1 MTLSEEPHLLWKVSS
16 VSTSGEEHKHLTALE
31 NLLAN
36 KTRILERIYFDQLQE
51 YLIDLENY
59 LDTTKGSTRNCRFRL
74 QKIFDFLRPKAFF
87 IESFKD
93 KDEQRRE
100 VNRLFLGRESVLQLK
115 NPFLCTFSKSQ
126 PNLMLADY
134 TPRQKV
140 NGADLCLDR
149 MRPNVLPESLK
160 VFGINDKMFLT
171 LFIYEDKQTAS
182 ISSMMTLWTEVFFR
196 YNFKLVFIS

>member
-16 VSTSGEEHKHLTALE
+16 VCTSGEKHKHLTALE
-31 NLLAN
+31 ELLVN

-59 LDTTKGSTRNCRFRL
+59 LDSTKGTTRNCRFRL

-93 KDEQRRE
+93 KNEQRRE
-100 VNRLFLGRESVLQLK
+100 VLRLFLGREFVVQLK
-115 NPFLCTFSKSQ
+115 NPFLCTFSKSE

-160 VFGINDKMFLT
+160 VFSINDAMFLT
-171 LFIYEDKQTAS
+171 IFIYEDKQTAS
-182 ISSMMTLWTEVFFR
+182 ISSMITLWTEVCLRF
-196 YNFKLVFIS
+196 NFV

>member
-16 VSTSGEEHKHLTALE
+16 VSTLGEKHKHLTDLE
-31 NLLAN
+31 ELLVN

-59 LDTTKGSTRNCRFRL
+59 LDSTKGTTRNCRFRL

-93 KDEQRRE
+93 KNEQRRE
-100 VNRLFLGRESVLQLK
+100 VLRLFLGREFVVQLK
-115 NPFLCTFSKSQ
+115 NPFLCTFSKSE

-160 VFGINDKMFLT
+160 VFSINDAMFLT
-171 LFIYEDKQTAS
+171 IFIYEDKQTAS
-182 ISSMMTLWTEVFFR
+182 ISSMITLWTEVCLRF
-196 YNFKLVFIS
+196 NFV